1 MRGTHKNIKNFPKP
15 SLAKSLEA
23 FISAVTFP
31 CLMAKAALNSSQLK
45 SITVPH
51 MGCPTHDA
59 EILKFLYQFVDQ
71 YKNLNNGYSSAA
83 VIFEKPVTL
92 TETLFEQLM
101 WERLQALSN
110 LDALQY
116 SYDKRVS
123 ADPVNGN
130 FSFSIKEEAFYIIGM
145 HPASSRMARRFY
157 FPVLIFNPHAQFESL
172 RVNQKYEKVKQ
183 VIRKRDI
190 ALSGSVNPMLSD
202 FGQAP
207 EALQYSGKQHDQQW
221 KCPLHSKHQTNDNH
235 STS

>member
-1 MRGTHKNIKNFPKP
+1 MQAIQKNIKNFPKP
-15 SLAKSLEA
+15 SLAESLEV

-45 SITVPH
+45 SITVPD
-51 MGCPTHDA
+51 MGCPAHDA
-59 EILKFLYQFVDQ
+59 AILQFLYQFVDEF
-71 YKNLNNGYSSAA
+71 KKPHSGYSSAA
-83 VIFEKPVTL
+83 VIFEKPSNL

-123 ADPVNGN
+123 ADPVNEN

-157 FPVLIFNPHAQFESL
+157 FPVLVFNPHAQFELL
-172 RVNQKYEKVKQ
+172 RLAQKYEKVKQ

-202 FGQAP
+202 FGQAS

-221 KCPLHSKHQTNDNH
+221 KCPLYSKHQNNDNH
-235 STS
+235 STA